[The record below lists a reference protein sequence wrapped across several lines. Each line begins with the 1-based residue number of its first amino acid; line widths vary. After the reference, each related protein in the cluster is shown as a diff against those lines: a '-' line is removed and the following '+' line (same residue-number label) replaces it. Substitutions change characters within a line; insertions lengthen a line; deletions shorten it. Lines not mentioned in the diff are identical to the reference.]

1 MEKKYYYCSN
11 SDNMIHNTD
20 ESNCRIKG
28 GNPILIEI
36 LSSDDEVIDEVIG
49 YETLGDLMES
59 FNGGNDNE

>member
-20 ESNCRIKG
+20 ESNSRIKG